1 MAMRGKTGWTPSLA
15 MGYRKSEAS
24 VTISM
29 RSTRYTWLDRLRWPL
44 ILGLLLLVAS
54 LPPRRVL
61 TDAGKPAEVW
71 APLVERLAADGH
83 DPGELR
89 VVFGDSRARHEPS
102 AMATKLKALLRQR
115 AKGPGA
121 SAEEP
126 EVYRQYLSPLALAG
140 ARGYLDLHGESLE
153 AAEQAHGV
161 SKEILVAILLIE
173 SKLGLTL
180 GDESALV
187 TLASMAACGDFDL
200 VKPHIGWD
208 GLGSEEQAW
217 IAGRNADKAAWAYR
231 ELDALLRY
239 AKAASRSPLDIPS
252 SVWGAIGYPQFM
264 PTNALA
270 YGLDGDG
277 DGKVDLFAIPD
288 ALHSLGNFLK
298 RHGWRAGLSPERR
311 HEVIYKYNHNNT
323 YARTVLAIA
332 ERLGE

>member
-1 MAMRGKTGWTPSLA
+1 
-15 MGYRKSEAS
+15 
-24 VTISM
+24 M
-29 RSTRYTWLDRLRWPL
+29 RSTRYTRFGRLRWL
-44 ILGLLLLVAS
+44 LVLGLLLMAAG
-54 LPPRRVL
+54 LPPRHSM
-61 TDAGKPAEVW
+61 TDSGKAAEVW
-71 APLVERLAADGH
+71 APLVERLAGDGH
-83 DPGELR
+83 DLGELR
-89 VVFGDSRARHEPS
+89 SMFGDSRARYEPS

-115 AKGPGA
+115 AKGSGA
-121 SAEEP
+121 PAEEAQL
-126 EVYRQYLSPLALAG
+126 YRQYLSPLALAG
-140 ARGYLDLHGESLE
+140 ARGYLDLHSESLE
-153 AAEQAHGV
+153 AVERAHGV
-161 SKEILVAILLIE
+161 DKEILVAILLIE
-173 SKLGLTL
+173 SKLGMTL
-180 GDESALV
+180 GGESALV
-187 TLASMAACGDFDL
+187 TLASMAACGDFEL

-208 GLGSEEQAW
+208 GLDPEDQAW
-217 IAGRNADKAAWAYR
+217 IAGCNADKAAWAYR

-298 RHGWRAGLSPERR
+298 RHGWRADLSPERR